1 MFWILDLG
9 ISIHCNFFIY
19 PEIHLLVNYRK
30 PFGNVNRWF
39 TTIINQPQV
48 KKVIGS
54 VKLAEK
60 MAQFD
65 AKKFAEIQKESGAGG
80 SAKKEKKEKKPQP
93 PKQEKKK
100 KESPAPEEDE
110 PLLGIKV
117 DDRRL
122 FKNTGSSL
130 NFSKP
135 KQAIWND

>member
-1 MFWILDLG
+1 
-9 ISIHCNFFIY
+9 
-19 PEIHLLVNYRK
+19 
-30 PFGNVNRWF
+30 
-39 TTIINQPQV
+39 
-48 KKVIGS
+48 
-54 VKLAEK
+54 

-80 SAKKEKKEKKPQP
+80 SAKKEKKEKTPQP

-122 FKNTGSSL
+122 FKNTGSTPVW
-130 NFSKP
+130 NQMQEVARIFSTILP
-135 KQAIWND
+135 QM